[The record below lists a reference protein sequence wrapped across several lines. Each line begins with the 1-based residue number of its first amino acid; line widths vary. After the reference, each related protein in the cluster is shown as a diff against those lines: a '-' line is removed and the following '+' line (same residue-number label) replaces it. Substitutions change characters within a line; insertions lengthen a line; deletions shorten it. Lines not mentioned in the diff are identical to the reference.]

1 LYVNKKYVG
10 FIHTTQVEMGDA
22 SNSFDVETIRE
33 KDGTAK
39 RELEFCVLKDRSH
52 YN

>member
-1 LYVNKKYVG
+1 
-10 FIHTTQVEMGDA
+10 MGDA
-22 SNSFDVETIRE
+22 SNSVDVETIRE

-39 RELEFCVLKDRSH
+39 RELEFCVLKVRSY